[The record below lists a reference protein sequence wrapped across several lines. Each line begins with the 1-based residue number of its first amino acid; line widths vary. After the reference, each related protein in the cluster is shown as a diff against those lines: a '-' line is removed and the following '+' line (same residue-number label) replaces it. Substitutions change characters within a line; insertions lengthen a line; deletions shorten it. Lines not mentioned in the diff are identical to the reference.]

1 MGRCWRGA
9 ISSIEVGAIE
19 TCANAGNMAIAP
31 KIPSCL
37 VKMRILRLQKVFRG
51 KPRQSRPVYINSQAV
66 KVDRLRNVRGS
77 VVSVRYGAATVRER
91 SYWEAQVTEKLVP
104 SLDSADGTASLTLP
118 LVAMVISSMLENL
131 PMGPVVVLSIAKLVW
146 ATPVLSSPKNTDCLL
161 PTSVFQEKDR
171 APVKAPGGAPTGC
184 SEVQPAGVEEIVPY
198 PSKPPCPRQPTSQ
211 PETR

>member
-146 ATPVLSSPKNTDCLL
+146 ATPVLSSPKSTVPKSERGRIPPRAVQQGASAIHSAD
-161 PTSVFQEKDR
+161 DR
-171 APVKAPGGAPTGC
+171 CA
-184 SEVQPAGVEEIVPY
+184 
-198 PSKPPCPRQPTSQ
+198 
-211 PETR
+211 PETVELLRKALPVVSSLIVTVNSVPL